1 VFGSGFVARE
11 ATVNVPSSV
20 PLFHLDFYE
29 PLPIQVETS
38 DAPLRSDA
46 GLLPLRQFDFSAGHL
61 TEGRP

>member
-1 VFGSGFVARE
+1 M
-11 ATVNVPSSV
+11 NVPSSV
-20 PLFHLDFYE
+20 PLFHLDVYE